1 MKTLRDYIIT
11 ETIDNL
17 KELEG
22 LEVYGADLAYK
33 IFERANV
40 DGSYTYSTYKAQQW
54 IKSYFDELGEV
65 VDNIEMNLGKDSIP
79 NVFDNPEGFQV
90 VILLEGASYLIG
102 QCKTVEEFWNEEKTL
117 TKRLINKICKE
128 LREQKQG
135 KYGRNNGFYG

>member
-11 ETIDNL
+11 ETIENL

-33 IFERANV
+33 IFESANV
-40 DGSYTYSTYKAQQW
+40 DGSYTYSTYKAKQW
-54 IKSYFDELGEV
+54 IKSYFDELGEIV
-65 VDNIEMNLGKDSIP
+65 EELKNNGLDAP
-79 NVFDNPEGFQV
+79 NPFDEPEKFHV

-102 QCKTVEEFWNEEKTL
+102 QCQTVNEFWDEEKTL
-117 TKRLINKICKE
+117 TKKIINKICKE

-135 KYGRNNGFYG
+135 KYGQNNGFYD